1 MRRRHRGLCC
11 ARQFKSS
18 TEGRRRL
25 PPTSTPTVRAA
36 LDQRRRVT
44 TVRRLLPVRRNS
56 IKSTSTAATAMIT
69 HTHGSMTRL
78 LPLNPDPYPRWP
90 SCTPRNE
97 SVLLRPFCP
106 RGQPSGIGSRGR
118 PRAHHRR
125 VVARRTSEH
134 QLHVRM
140 RRTPSA
146 EHAVPSEGEGG
157 RPSRV
162 VLRLVKDPP
171 SWSLCCLG
179 GWRRGTYPRLRDSNS
194 LRLVDFPG

>member
-69 HTHGSMTRL
+69 QTHGSMTRL
-78 LPLNPDPYPRWP
+78 LPLSSTLTPDGPPAHPVISPSSHGPCDPEANPAESGVEVGPAHITGASSHADLGAP
-90 SCTPRNE
+90 TPRPNE
-97 SVLLRPFCP
+97 AHTLRLNIRDGAGF
-106 RGQPSGIGSRGR
+106 R
-118 PRAHHRR
+118 PRRR
-125 VVARRTSEH
+125 D
-134 QLHVRM
+134 
-140 RRTPSA
+140 
-146 EHAVPSEGEGG
+146 
-157 RPSRV
+157 
-162 VLRLVKDPP
+162 RLV
-171 SWSLCCLG
+171 LG
-179 GWRRGTYPRLRDSNS
+179 
-194 LRLVDFPG
+194 